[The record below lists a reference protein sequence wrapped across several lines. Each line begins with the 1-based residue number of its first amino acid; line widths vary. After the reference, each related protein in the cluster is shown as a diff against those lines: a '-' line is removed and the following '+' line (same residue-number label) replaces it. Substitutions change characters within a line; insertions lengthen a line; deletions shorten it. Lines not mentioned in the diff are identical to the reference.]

1 MFIIL
6 KIQYLIIAGDYNKLG
21 NTRKDELWRSCKEFN
36 IKPDD
41 ITLINCTDMQDDPN
55 NDWKVEIVSSFIL
68 KHIETLDIDLLI
80 TFDKDGI
87 SNHKNHQAIYYATAS
102 LCLSGLMPPCELIK
116 LEFIVGFL
124 LIVDNFSSM

>member
-1 MFIIL
+1 ML
-6 KIQYLIIAGDYNKLG
+6 KIQYLIIAGDYDKLG

-36 IKPDD
+36 IKAED

-102 LCLSGLMPPCELIK
+102 LCLSGLMPSCESIK
-116 LEFIVGFL
+116 LEFIGSF
-124 LIVDNFSSM
+124 FY

>member
-1 MFIIL
+1 
-6 KIQYLIIAGDYNKLG
+6 
-21 NTRKDELWRSCKEFN
+21 
-36 IKPDD
+36 
-41 ITLINCTDMQDDPN
+41 MQDDPN

-116 LEFIVGFL
+116 LEFIGGF
-124 LIVDNFSSM
+124 FY